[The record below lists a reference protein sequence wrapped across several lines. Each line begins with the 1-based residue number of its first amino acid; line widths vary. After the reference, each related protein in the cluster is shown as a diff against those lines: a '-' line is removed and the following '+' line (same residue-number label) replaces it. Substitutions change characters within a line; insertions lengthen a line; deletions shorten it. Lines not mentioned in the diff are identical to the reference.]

1 MTKLLSRKLA
11 FIFFV
16 ITFSCGL
23 IEDSSDTPDT
33 GLDPI
38 AFPAS
43 IHFEYNL
50 YTPQNEDIKDML
62 LYFTESG
69 NFSVISQTFQNDS
82 TVQAFFNYNDN
93 NRISSIEFTSIDLQ
107 VVLKTYT
114 FNYDKPEENSY
125 SISVDGNI
133 VLRVI
138 NQQSTDQLY
147 SVINYVTSKTHIYT
161 YEKGTITTEKIF
173 NSLVVIDGQK
183 PDSEINFIYNPN
195 SYSIFI
201 SSSIRTEM
209 LLAQQFQDI
218 HFTPYF
224 STSPNSA
231 NLLTQIASVVEEN
244 TRIEYR
250 TIYNDDLFPTS
261 ISMISSQSDMPTKQI
276 IHTISYAEPTPF

>member
-1 MTKLLSRKLA
+1 MTKLFSRKLA

-16 ITFSCGL
+16 ISFSCGL
-23 IEDSSDTPDT
+23 IEDSSDTPDI

-38 AFPAS
+38 AFPSS

-50 YTPQNEDIKDML
+50 YTPQSGDIKNML

-82 TVQAFFNYNDN
+82 IVQAFFSYNDA
-93 NRISSIEFTSIDLQ
+93 NRISSIELTSLDLQ

-114 FNYDKPEENSY
+114 FNYDKPEANSY
-125 SISVDGNI
+125 TISTNGTI

-138 NQQSTDQLY
+138 NQQSSDQLY
-147 SVINYVTSKTHIYT
+147 SVINYATSKTHIYT
-161 YEKGTITTEKIF
+161 YENGNITTEKIF

-183 PDSEINFIYNPN
+183 PDQEVSFVYNPN
-195 SYSIFI
+195 SYSIFV

-209 LLAQQFQDI
+209 LLAQQFKDI

-224 STSPNSA
+224 ATSPNAA
-231 NLLTQIASVVEEN
+231 NLLTQVTNATEN